1 MRIYFNNFIN
11 YQQNTNFKSKN
22 EISIT
27 AKKLTKAQ
35 IRKQQRNETILKM
48 LSEGFTKTEIA
59 KKLYITVETINN
71 FLKGKLIPS
80 YAEQAMP
87 RVVERIQRGE
97 PLELIMQEEKLSR
110 NIVTS
115 IAAKSGLSVLTNFQK
130 NKQERDRLIEEML
143 LQGISATSIAK
154 ELNITITKVREI
166 AKRTKSHQI
175 YKEERFLN
183 IVKKIN
189 SNVPMEQIL
198 KEENISAY
206 VYKRIEKEA
215 IKKNLIIDKKKEQI
229 DRVINL
235 IKDGKT
241 IEEIIQKEHL
251 SKNSILRIA
260 SSADIKVLS
269 EAGKKR
275 EKRNKQILDMLLKG
289 FTRSQIV
296 EALDVEISMVNKIAE
311 ENKVFQKLIEQRSE
325 RIINK
330 IKQGVP
336 FAKIASDEGINEATV
351 SRTVKKYGIKMINTP
366 EYTKKQLERNDLI
379 IADIKKG
386 ISISEIA
393 KKFNVSYVTVLK
405 IKKELGL
412 TRKYNYLPTPQEFK
426 FAEIKKQSKNITKLR
441 ETYRKF
447 KLGERTPEILDELER
462 TIIELKEKI
471 QEFKSRLK
479 KD

>member
-1 MRIYFNNFIN
+1 
-11 YQQNTNFKSKN
+11 
-22 EISIT
+22 
-27 AKKLTKAQ
+27 
-35 IRKQQRNETILKM
+35 M

-87 RVVERIQRGE
+87 RVIERIQRGE

-110 NIVTS
+110 KTVINI
-115 IAAKSGLSVLTNFQK
+115 AKKSGLSLLTNFQK
-130 NKQERDRLIEEML
+130 NKQERDRLIKEMF

-154 ELNITITKVREI
+154 ELNITITKVQEV
-166 AKRTKSHQI
+166 AKKAKLHQI

-206 VYKRIEKEA
+206 VYKKIEKEA

-235 IKDGKT
+235 IKAGET
-241 IEEIIQKEHL
+241 IEEIMQKEHL
-251 SKNSILRIA
+251 SKDSILKIA

-336 FAKIASDEGINEATV
+336 FAKIASDEGINEVTV
-351 SRTVKKYGIKMINTP
+351 SRTAKKYGIKMVNTP

-412 TRKYNYLPTPQEFK
+412 TRKYNYLTTPQEFK